1 MKSQKAGVQRLSRKF
16 LHSEETEA
24 FPLMV
29 RREPGR
35 VVVEHTLHPREKRVI
50 SKSHRYENS
59 EGRSKNWF
67 DDLDP
72 KSVDSFEE
80 LSQKFLEEFS
90 QLKRYVKDLTEINR
104 VKIKQG
110 EGLQAFIDRFK
121 AESSHIKGMPLVL
134 RISTFMYDGHLEL
147 AKKLN
152 D

>member
-59 EGRSKNWF
+59 EGRSNKKSGICRSGAGYSAKPCKVRQGTGLMISIRKVLTVLKN
-67 DDLDP
+67 
-72 KSVDSFEE
+72 SA
-80 LSQKFLEEFS
+80 
-90 QLKRYVKDLTEINR
+90 R
-104 VKIKQG
+104 
-110 EGLQAFIDRFK
+110 
-121 AESSHIKGMPLVL
+121 SS
-134 RISTFMYDGHLEL
+134 
-147 AKKLN
+147 
-152 D
+152 